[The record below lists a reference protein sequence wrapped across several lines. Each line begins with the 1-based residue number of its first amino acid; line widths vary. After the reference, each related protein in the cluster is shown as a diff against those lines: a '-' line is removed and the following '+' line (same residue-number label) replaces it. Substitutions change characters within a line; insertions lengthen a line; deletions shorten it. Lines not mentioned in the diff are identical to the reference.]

1 LHAKRKAF
9 KEQVEQVFMV
19 RIDDENVLQNTCP
32 SILCEQMNE
41 TNKHKEE
48 NAILQKTLKILEVNL
63 HLYEF

>member
-9 KEQVEQVFMV
+9 KEQVV
-19 RIDDENVLQNTCP
+19 RIDDENVVQNTCP